1 MIDISVVNV
10 QERRL
15 ATIDEIKELIDSG
28 LLFINYYIDDV
39 GKVFIDLE
47 SNTVGKFAL
56 RYAEDF

>member
-10 QERRL
+10 QEKRL

-39 GKVFIDLE
+39 GKAFLDLD
-47 SNTVGKFAL
+47 SDAVGKFVL
-56 RYAEDF
+56 RYEEV